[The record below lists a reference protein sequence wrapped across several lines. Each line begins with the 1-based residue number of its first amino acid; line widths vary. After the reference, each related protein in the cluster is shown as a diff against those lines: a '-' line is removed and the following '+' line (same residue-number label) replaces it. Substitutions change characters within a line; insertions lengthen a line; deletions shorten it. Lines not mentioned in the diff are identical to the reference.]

1 VLIPLGRFEGD
12 AFVFSCGFVQ
22 SKGSIRTNV

>member
-1 VLIPLGRFEGD
+1 VQVPRGRFEGD